1 MDLALELLDDPAYRH
16 VLLNHLPITGL
27 AVAWL
32 VLAWAL
38 VEQRWSSLCC
48 ALLLVLLMSGSAQWV
63 MSAGDDAYPFVYDAL
78 DGVGRDWLDHHTHL
92 ADRWGRLLIAN
103 AIVAALALTAGFF
116 RERLRTPAATVVL
129 VFTLAGLVAVF
140 VIAEAGGK
148 IRHPEFRLSDPPVH
162 DSPGRIR

>member
-1 MDLALELLDDPAYRH
+1 MDLVLELLDDPAYRH

-27 AVAWL
+27 GIAWL

-38 VEQRWSSLCC
+38 VERRWSSLCG
-48 ALLLVLLMSGSAQWV
+48 ALILVLWMSGSAQWV
-63 MSAGDDAYPFVYDAL
+63 MSAGDDAYPFVYEAL

-92 ADRWGRLLIAN
+92 ADRWGRVLIAN
-103 AIVAALALTAGFF
+103 AILAALALAAGVF
-116 RERLRTPAATVVL
+116 RERLRTPAAVVVL
-129 VFTLAGLVAVF
+129 VSTLAGLVAVF
-140 VIAEAGGK
+140 IIAEAGGK

>member
-1 MDLALELLDDPAYRH
+1 MDFAFELLDDPAYRH

-27 AVAWL
+27 GVAWL

-48 ALLLVLLMSGSAQWV
+48 GLLLVLLMSGSAFWV
-63 MSAGDDAYPFVYDAL
+63 MSAGDAAYPFVYDAL
-78 DGVGRDWLDHHTHL
+78 DGVGRDWLDYHTHL

-103 AIVAALALTAGFF
+103 AIVAALALTAGLL
-116 RERLRTPAATVVL
+116 RERLRTPAAAVVL

-148 IRHPEFRLSDPPVH
+148 IRHPEFRLGDPPLY